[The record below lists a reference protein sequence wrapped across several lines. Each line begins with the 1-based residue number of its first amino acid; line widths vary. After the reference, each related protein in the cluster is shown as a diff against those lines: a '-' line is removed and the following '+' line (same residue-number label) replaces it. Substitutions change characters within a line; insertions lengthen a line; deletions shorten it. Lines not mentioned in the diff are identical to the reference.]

1 LDEAADARQLTMFC
15 GSIASP
21 QLAST
26 IAAVI
31 ESCPQP
37 AHNVDSA
44 PS

>member
-1 LDEAADARQLTMFC
+1 MPDSFTMFC
-15 GSIASP
+15 GSISSP

-31 ESCPQP
+31 ESWPQP
-37 AHNVDSA
+37 AHRVESA